1 MASEEESEAKKE
13 ATPEAAPTL
22 DPNVIARVRQVTG
35 LVNLEGKVSWAQLQ
49 MLEKLSDP
57 LAQELVKIIHATEP
71 AKRIWDRL
79 LKKLKV

>member
-1 MASEEESEAKKE
+1 MASEQESEAKKE
-13 ATPEAAPTL
+13 AAPAAATGP
-22 DPNVIARVRQVTG
+22 DPKVVERVRQVTG

-49 MLEKLSDP
+49 MLEKLPDP
-57 LAQELVKIIHATEP
+57 LSQELVKIIHATEP